1 VTVHPLYGK
10 IVSRRYGENIYKKV
24 LEEIRYRAETGKYI
38 VRGFGYS
45 GKLPDFDD
53 LLLVPVHGLGTR
65 APVDQYREKV
75 DTTVVIGKGMVKK
88 PLVLKTPV
96 MIGAMS
102 YGATS
107 REFKL
112 ACAKAANEV
121 GTASN
126 TGEGGMVTEKT
137 EDGGIRWLEYE
148 YTKPNGYLMVQFAS
162 GRWGVCIEYLLNSD
176 AIEVKYGQGAKPG
189 FGGHLLGE
197 KVTEEIAY
205 TRGIPKGTDCLSP
218 ARHLDIRSIDD
229 LKKVIKIIRDIV
241 GYEKP
246 VGIKLGPGNAYK
258 EVYAAAQCDIDFLA
272 IDGKYGGT
280 GASPQH
286 AIQGLGLPTIAIIP
300 QADKALRDAGVRD
313 QVTLIALGGFRDGAD
328 VAKALALGADAV
340 ALVSAI
346 EIAAGC
352 IMCGMCATGRC
363 PVGIC
368 TQDPELRKKIG
379 GGKGLD
385 QAAKW
390 IANYMHAVTKEVAQ
404 LAAACG
410 HKSVREFEPEDLRAI
425 TLEASAIAGVKLA
438 GIDDY
443 VLPKWKEIRGK

>member
-1 VTVHPLYGK
+1 MSHPLYNK
-10 IVSRRYGENIYKKV
+10 IVVKRYQENIYYAV
-24 LEEIRYRAETGKYI
+24 RDEIRYRAETGKYI
-38 VRGFGYS
+38 IRGFGYS

-53 LLLVPVHGLGTR
+53 LLLVPVHGLGTP

-75 DTTVVIGKGMVKK
+75 DTTVIIGKGMVKK
-88 PLVLKTPV
+88 PLKLATPV
-96 MIGAMS
+96 LIGAMS

-112 ACAKAANEV
+112 ACAKAANMV
-121 GTASN
+121 GTATNS
-126 TGEGGMVTEKT
+126 GEGGQVMEKQP
-137 EDGGIRWLEYE
+137 DGSIKWLEFE
-148 YTKPNGYLMVQFAS
+148 YSKPNGYLVVQFAS
-162 GRWGVCIEYLLNSD
+162 GRWGVSLEYLVNSD

-197 KVTEEIAY
+197 KVLDEIAY

-218 ARHLDIRSIDD
+218 ARHLDIRSLDD
-229 LKKVIKIIRDIV
+229 LKKIIKVLRDIV

-246 VGIKLGPGNAYK
+246 IGIKLGPGNVYK
-258 EVYAAAQCDIDFLA
+258 EVYTAAQCDIDFIA
-272 IDGKYGGT
+272 VDGKYGGT

-286 AIQGLGLPTIAIIP
+286 AIQGLGLPTLACIP
-300 QADKALRDAGVRD
+300 AAVRALKDAGVREN
-313 QVTLIALGGFRDGAD
+313 VALIALGGFRDGVD

-352 IMCGMCATGRC
+352 IMCGQCATGRC

-379 GGKGLD
+379 GGKGID
-385 QAAKW
+385 EAAKW
-390 IANYMHAVTKEVAQ
+390 IANYMKAVTKEIAQ

-410 HKSVREFEPEDLRAI
+410 HKSVREFNKEDLRAI
-425 TLEASAIAGVKLA
+425 TIEAAAIAGVKLA
-438 GIDDY
+438 GLEDY
-443 VLPKWKEIRGK
+443 VLPQWKWF

>member
-1 VTVHPLYGK
+1 MSHPLYNK
-10 IVSRRYGENIYKKV
+10 IVVKRYQENIYYAV
-24 LEEIRYRAETGKYI
+24 RDEIKYRAETGKYI
-38 VRGFGYS
+38 IRGFGYS

-53 LLLVPVHGLGTR
+53 LLLVPVHGLGTP

-75 DTTVVIGKGMVKK
+75 DTTVIIGKGMVKK
-88 PLVLKTPV
+88 PLKLATPV
-96 MIGAMS
+96 LIGAMS

-112 ACAKAANEV
+112 ACAKAANMV
-121 GTASN
+121 GTATNS
-126 TGEGGMVTEKT
+126 GEGGQVMEKQP
-137 EDGGIRWLEYE
+137 DGSIKWLEFE
-148 YTKPNGYLMVQFAS
+148 YSKPNGYLVVQFAS
-162 GRWGVCIEYLLNSD
+162 GRWGVSLEYLVNSD

-197 KVTEEIAY
+197 KVLDEIAY

-218 ARHLDIRSIDD
+218 ARHLDIRSLDD
-229 LKKVIKIIRDIV
+229 LKKVIKTLRDIV

-246 VGIKLGPGNAYK
+246 IGIKLGPGNVYK
-258 EVYAAAQCDIDFLA
+258 EVYTAAQCDIDFIA
-272 IDGKYGGT
+272 VDGKYGGT

-286 AIQGLGLPTIAIIP
+286 AIQGLGLPTLACIP
-300 QADKALRDAGVRD
+300 AAVRALKDAGVREN
-313 QVTLIALGGFRDGAD
+313 VALIALGGFRDGVD

-352 IMCGMCATGRC
+352 IMCGQCATGRC

-379 GGKGLD
+379 GGKGID
-385 QAAKW
+385 EAAKW
-390 IANYMHAVTKEVAQ
+390 IANYMKAVTKEIAQ

-410 HKSVREFEPEDLRAI
+410 HKSVREFNKEDLRAI
-425 TLEASAIAGVKLA
+425 TIEAAAIAGVKLA
-438 GIDDY
+438 GLEDY
-443 VLPKWKEIRGK
+443 VLPQWKWF

>member
-1 VTVHPLYGK
+1 MSHPLYNK
-10 IVSRRYGENIYKKV
+10 IVVKRYQENIYYAV
-24 LEEIRYRAETGKYI
+24 RDEIRYRAETGKYI
-38 VRGFGYS
+38 IRGFGYS

-53 LLLVPVHGLGTR
+53 LLLVPVHGLGTP

-75 DTTVVIGKGMVKK
+75 DTTVIIGKGMVKK
-88 PLVLKTPV
+88 PLKLATPV
-96 MIGAMS
+96 LIGAMS

-112 ACAKAANEV
+112 ACAKAANMV
-121 GTASN
+121 GTATNS
-126 TGEGGMVTEKT
+126 GEGGQVMEKQP
-137 EDGGIRWLEYE
+137 DGSIKWLEFE
-148 YTKPNGYLMVQFAS
+148 YSKPNGYLVVQFAS
-162 GRWGVCIEYLLNSD
+162 GRWGVSLEYLVNSD

-197 KVTEEIAY
+197 KVLDEIAY

-218 ARHLDIRSIDD
+218 ARHLDIRSLDD
-229 LKKVIKIIRDIV
+229 LKKVIKTLRDIV

-246 VGIKLGPGNAYK
+246 IGIKLGPGNVYK
-258 EVYAAAQCDIDFLA
+258 EVYTAAQCDIDFIA
-272 IDGKYGGT
+272 VDGKYGGT

-286 AIQGLGLPTIAIIP
+286 AIQGLGLPTLACIP
-300 QADKALRDAGVRD
+300 AAVRALKDAGVREN
-313 QVTLIALGGFRDGAD
+313 VALIALGGFRDGVD

-352 IMCGMCATGRC
+352 IMCGQCATGRC

-379 GGKGLD
+379 GGKGID
-385 QAAKW
+385 EAAKW
-390 IANYMHAVTKEVAQ
+390 IANYMKAVTKEIAQ

-410 HKSVREFEPEDLRAI
+410 HKSVREFNKEDLRAI
-425 TLEASAIAGVKLA
+425 TIEAAAIAGVKLA
-438 GIDDY
+438 GLEDY
-443 VLPKWKEIRGK
+443 VLPQWKWF

>member
-1 VTVHPLYGK
+1 MSHPLYNK
-10 IVSRRYGENIYKKV
+10 IVVKRYQENIYFPVKD
-24 LEEIRYRAETGKYI
+24 EIRYRAETGKYI
-38 VRGFGYS
+38 IRGFGYA

-53 LLLVPVHGLGTR
+53 LLLVPVHGLGTP
-65 APVDQYREKV
+65 APVDQYRESV
-75 DTTVVIGKGMVKK
+75 DTTVVIGKGMVKR
-88 PLVLKTPV
+88 PLRLSTPI

-112 ACAKAANEV
+112 ACAKAANMV

-126 TGEGGMVTEKT
+126 SGEGGQVMEKLS
-137 EDGGIRWLEYE
+137 DGSIKWLEYE
-148 YTKPNGYLMVQFAS
+148 YTKPNGYLVVQFAS
-162 GRWGVCIEYLLNSD
+162 GRWGVSIEYLLNSD
-176 AIEVKYGQGAKPG
+176 AIEIKYGQGAKPG

-218 ARHLDIRSIDD
+218 ARHLDIRNLDD
-229 LKKVIKIIRDIV
+229 LKKLVKILRDIV

-246 VGIKLGPGNAYK
+246 IGIKLGPGNVYK
-258 EVYAAAQCDIDFLA
+258 EVYAAAQCDIDFIA
-272 IDGKYGGT
+272 VDGKYGGT

-286 AIQGLGLPTIAIIP
+286 AIQGLGLPTLACIP
-300 QADKALRDAGVRD
+300 AAVKALKDAGVRD
-313 QVTLIALGGFRDGAD
+313 SVALVMLGGFRDGVD

-352 IMCGMCATGRC
+352 VMCGQCSTGRC
-363 PVGIC
+363 PAGIC
-368 TQDPELRKKIG
+368 TQDPELRKRIG
-379 GGKGLD
+379 GGKGID
-385 QAAKW
+385 EAAKW
-390 IANYMHAVTKEVAQ
+390 IANYMKAVTKEIAQ

-410 HKSVREFEPEDLRAI
+410 HRSVREFNKEDLRAVTI
-425 TLEASAIAGVKLA
+425 EAAAIAGVKLA
-438 GIDDY
+438 GLEDY
-443 VLPKWKEIRGK
+443 VLPHWKWF